1 MALLVGS
8 ISCRAAAPKLYSV
21 TRLLTHLHPLR
32 RNLQGRSLGMATAV
46 TSIHWEEQVADKR
59 RRLLASIPPAW
70 IISPVPDD
78 QLNVLDVPKTCG
90 LLTDR
95 ELEIT
100 NTTDV
105 SLILRKLATA
115 EWSAVEVTTAFSKR
129 AVVAHQVV
137 SYIVDVIIMYRA

>member
-1 MALLVGS
+1 
-8 ISCRAAAPKLYSV
+8 
-21 TRLLTHLHPLR
+21 
-32 RNLQGRSLGMATAV
+32 MATAV
-46 TSIHWEEQVADKR
+46 TSITWEEQVADKR

-95 ELEIT
+95 ELGIT
-100 NTTDV
+100 GTTDV

-137 SYIVDVIIMYRA
+137 SCSLVLVDVVQCMTYSCR

>member
-1 MALLVGS
+1 
-8 ISCRAAAPKLYSV
+8 
-21 TRLLTHLHPLR
+21 
-32 RNLQGRSLGMATAV
+32 MATAV
-46 TSIHWEEQVADKR
+46 ASAAQWQEQVADKR
-59 RRLLASIPPAW
+59 KRLLASIPSEW

-78 QLNVLDVPKTCG
+78 QPNVLDVPKTCG

-137 SYIVDVIIMYRA
+137 SYSLDMIVVHRA